1 MTRDLLSGLWRQ
13 RALPTL
19 APRDWELLLSQA
31 RRCRLHAR
39 MAWWFDAQGWLQDVP
54 PGPRSHLESARFNA
68 ERQRNQVR
76 WETDRIHA
84 ALADVP
90 TPVLLLKG
98 AAYVAIDLPGARG
111 RLFNDVDILVAR
123 EALAATEVS
132 LLGAGWVAQELDPYD
147 ERYYRRWMH
156 ELPPLKHVWRHTWID
171 VHHTITPPTSRF
183 PVDGQRLLER
193 LQPLAPGSRLAV
205 LDAPD
210 MVLHSA
216 AHLLQEGDFS
226 AGLRDLLDLDDLL
239 RHFGTQ
245 PEFWPRLLDRASELG
260 LQVPLFHVLQQVQR
274 LFGTEPP
281 AGLQA
286 RVDALA
292 SSLLSRHLMPALLA
306 VALRPPHP
314 SCDSRWTGVAR
325 TLLFVRSHWLR
336 MPWYQIVPHLL
347 RKAWTRARTRF
358 TRPPAEA
365 AGP

>member
-1 MTRDLLSGLWRQ
+1 MTRDLLSGLWQRQ
-13 RALPTL
+13 ALPSL

-39 MAWWFDAQGWLQDVP
+39 MAWWFKSRGWLPSVP
-54 PGPRSHLESARFNA
+54 PGPRAHLESALFNA

-76 WETDRIHA
+76 WETDRIEA
-84 ALADVP
+84 ALADVQ
-90 TPVLLLKG
+90 TPVVLLKG

-123 EALAATEVS
+123 EALGATELS
-132 LLGAGWVAQELDPYD
+132 LMGAGWVAEALDPYD

-171 VHHTITPPTSRF
+171 VHHTIAPPTSRF
-183 PVDGQRLLER
+183 PIDGRRLLEQTR
-193 LQPLAPGSRLAV
+193 ALGTGSRLAV
-205 LDAPD
+205 LDGPD

-216 AHLLQEGDFS
+216 VHLLQEGDFS

-239 RHFGTQ
+239 RHFGAE
-245 PEFWPRLLDRASELG
+245 PGFWQRLLDRADDFG
-260 LQVPLFHVLQQVQR
+260 TQVPLFHALQQVRR
-274 LFGTEPP
+274 LFGTAPP
-281 AGLQA
+281 AALQA
-286 RVDALA
+286 RVDGLA
-292 SSLLSRHLMPALLA
+292 RSPLSRWLMPTLLA

-314 SCDSRWTGVAR
+314 SCDTAWTGVAR

-347 RKAWTRARTRF
+347 RKGWTRARSRLQ
-358 TRPPAEA
+358 RPEPDP